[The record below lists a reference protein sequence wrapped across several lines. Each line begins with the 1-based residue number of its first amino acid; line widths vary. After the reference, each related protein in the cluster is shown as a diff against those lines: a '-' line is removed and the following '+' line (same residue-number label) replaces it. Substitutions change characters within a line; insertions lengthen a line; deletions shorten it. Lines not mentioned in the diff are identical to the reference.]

1 MICPTCNEDDI
12 GEPPWESWHRCAN
25 CDVHPETSLHMKAQR
40 ERIAALEAK
49 LEAMRRKE
57 RARAL
62 FDNPPSPHAGLTAW
76 QRWKE
81 ETDAAIAAAQEQE
94 DE

>member
-49 LEAMRRKE
+49 LEAME
-57 RARAL
+57 RTNERMRQMLEYIADNGTNPILSAKQAL
-62 FDNPPSPHAGLTAW
+62 
-76 QRWKE
+76 
-81 ETDAAIAAAQEQE
+81 AAQEE
-94 DE
+94 KE